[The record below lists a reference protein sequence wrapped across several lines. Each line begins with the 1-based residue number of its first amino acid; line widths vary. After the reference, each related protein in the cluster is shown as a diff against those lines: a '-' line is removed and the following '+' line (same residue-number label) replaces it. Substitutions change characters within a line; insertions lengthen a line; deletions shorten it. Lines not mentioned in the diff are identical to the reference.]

1 VKTWR
6 PETQAPQPVTWL
18 APAIG
23 ETPLE
28 LAYATQRAIPRQ
40 YGKFLDNVERVKDQL
55 SPEGLKQQLANFAS
69 SEAGGAAIDRTE
81 KLATEHREAA
91 ESAYNAAVNAVSAP
105 GDTAAELRNT
115 RAADGAVR
123 QLERLPAGERTQA
136 AKAILEATNRE
147 QLGAVVEAITTVGVH
162 PGVVETLVAQQLSE
176 VVAHAKQVAEVRK
189 QETVLR
195 HNASRLREHVREGRR
210 LQVRL
215 VDPNSLRH

>member
-1 VKTWR
+1 MVSSGYR
-6 PETQAPQPVTWL
+6 
-18 APAIG
+18 

-28 LAYATQRAIPRQ
+28 LAYATQRAIQRQ
-40 YGKFLDNVERVKDQL
+40 HGQFLDNVERVKDQL
-55 SPEGLKQQLANFAS
+55 SPGGLKQQLANFAS
-69 SEAGGAAIDRTE
+69 SEAGAAAIDRTE
-81 KLATEHREAA
+81 KLATEHREA
-91 ESAYNAAVNAVSAP
+91 ESACNAAVNAVSAP

-147 QLGAVVEAITTVGVH
+147 QLGAAAEAITTVGVH
-162 PGVVETLVAQQLSE
+162 PGVVETLVAQQLPE
-176 VVAHAKQVAEVRK
+176 VVAHAKQVAEARK

-195 HNASRLREHVREGRR
+195 HNTSRLREHVREGRR
-210 LQVRL
+210 LQVPL

>member
-1 VKTWR
+1 V
-6 PETQAPQPVTWL
+6 
-18 APAIG
+18 
-23 ETPLE
+23 
-28 LAYATQRAIPRQ
+28 
-40 YGKFLDNVERVKDQL
+40 
-55 SPEGLKQQLANFAS
+55 
-69 SEAGGAAIDRTE
+69 AAIDRTE

-136 AKAILEATNRE
+136 AKAILEATNPE
-147 QLGAVVEAITTVGVH
+147 QLGAVAEAITTVGVN
-162 PGVVETLVAQQLSE
+162 PGVVETLVAQQLPE
-176 VVAHAKQVAEVRK
+176 VVAHAKQVAEACK

-195 HNASRLREHVREGRR
+195 HNASRLREHVREVRR
-210 LQVRL
+210 LQVPL